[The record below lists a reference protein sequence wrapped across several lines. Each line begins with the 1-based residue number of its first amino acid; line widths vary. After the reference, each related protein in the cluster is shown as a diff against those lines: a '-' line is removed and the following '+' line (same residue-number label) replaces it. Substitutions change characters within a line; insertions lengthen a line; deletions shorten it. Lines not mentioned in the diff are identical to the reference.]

1 MVRAVVTILIGFC
14 FGTMFWRLGD
24 NRTTVAGVL
33 NIMVSRGSE
42 AGQPVMEHIELRW
55 CGRSMIA
62 GGIRFDVHVACAA
75 AACMC
80 VAGMG
85 LLIQAHA

>member
-33 NIMVSRGSE
+33 NIMVSRGSK

-55 CGRSMIA
+55 CGP
-62 GGIRFDVHVACAA
+62 
-75 AACMC
+75 
-80 VAGMG
+80 
-85 LLIQAHA
+85 